1 MATSKIE
8 QRNLQVFFV
17 PKDNDFYE
25 LERFITK
32 NKEMLKLYLLIVE
45 DLNPRL
51 KELLEK
57 YEIDY
62 IKPKNQH
69 FTKKSIAEKNT
80 INLIKMAGDSTKD
93 SANVSGANLMN
104 QSQNH
109 ANLMNQSTN
118 LTNKS
123 PNLIDSSVNLNQSVD
138 SNASATKAQVFMD
151 LIRSGKEI
159 TSEGDIIIFNRVN
172 SGANI
177 KSTKNIFVFGK
188 CDGNIDCRG
197 EYMVLSKIAKGKILF
212 QGIAITP
219 NMLKYKLNLITKDK
233 IGPKITDILAL

>member
-1 MATSKIE
+1 MPKI
-8 QRNLQVFFV
+8 QQYNLQVFFIS
-17 PKDNDFYE
+17 KDNDIDE

-32 NKEMLKLYLLIVE
+32 NKEMLKLYIIIVE
-45 DLNPRL
+45 DLTPRL

-57 YEIDY
+57 CDIDY

-69 FTKKSIAEKNT
+69 FGKKSLIDKNISDLKRDLAVIAS
-80 INLIKMAGDSTKD
+80 DSSKD
-93 SANVSGANLMN
+93 SAKKGVNQANLMAN
-104 QSQNH
+104 Q
-109 ANLMNQSTN
+109 AN
-118 LTNKS
+118 LTNPNATNRADSALSQIKS
-123 PNLIDSSVNLNQSVD
+123 
-138 SNASATKAQVFMD
+138 QVFTE

-159 TSEGDIIIFNRVN
+159 SGDSDIVVFNRVN

-177 KSTKNIFVFGK
+177 KSSKNVFVFGK

-219 NMLKYKLNLITKDK
+219 NMLKYKLNLITKDR

>member
-1 MATSKIE
+1 
-8 QRNLQVFFV
+8 
-17 PKDNDFYE
+17 
-25 LERFITK
+25 
-32 NKEMLKLYLLIVE
+32 MLKLYLIIVE
-45 DLNPRL
+45 DLTPRL

-69 FTKKSIAEKNT
+69 FGKKSLIDKNISDLKRDLAVIAS
-80 INLIKMAGDSTKD
+80 DSSKD
-93 SANVSGANLMN
+93 SAKKSVN
-104 QSQNH
+104 Q
-109 ANLMNQSTN
+109 
-118 LTNKS
+118 
-123 PNLIDSSVNLNQSVD
+123 PNLLANQANQQNPNALNRADLSQIKS
-138 SNASATKAQVFMD
+138 QVFTE

-159 TSEGDIIIFNRVN
+159 SGEGDIVVFNRVN

-177 KSTKNIFVFGK
+177 KSSKNVFVFGK

>member
-1 MATSKIE
+1 MPKI
-8 QRNLQVFFV
+8 QQYNLQVFFIS
-17 PKDNDFYE
+17 KDNDIDE

-32 NKEMLKLYLLIVE
+32 NKEMLKLYLIIVE
-45 DLNPRL
+45 DLTPRL

-57 YEIDY
+57 CDIDY

-69 FTKKSIAEKNT
+69 FGKKSLIDKNISDLKKDLAVIAS
-80 INLIKMAGDSTKD
+80 DSSKD
-93 SANVSGANLMN
+93 SPKKSANQANLTAN
-104 QSQNH
+104 QQ
-109 ANLMNQSTN
+109 N
-118 LTNKS
+118 LTNQNATNHADLSQIKS
-123 PNLIDSSVNLNQSVD
+123 
-138 SNASATKAQVFMD
+138 QVFTE

-159 TSEGDIIIFNRVN
+159 SGDSDIVVFNRVN

-177 KSTKNIFVFGK
+177 KSSKNVFVFGK

>member
-1 MATSKIE
+1 MPKI
-8 QRNLQVFFV
+8 QQYNLQVFFIS
-17 PKDNDFYE
+17 KDNDIDE

-32 NKEMLKLYLLIVE
+32 NKEMLKLYLIIVE
-45 DLNPRL
+45 DLTPRL

-69 FTKKSIAEKNT
+69 FGKKSLIDKNISDLKRDLAVIAS
-80 INLIKMAGDSTKD
+80 DSSKD
-93 SANVSGANLMN
+93 SAKKGANQPNLLTN
-104 QSQNH
+104 Q
-109 ANLMNQSTN
+109 AN
-118 LTNKS
+118 LTNPNALNRADLSQIKS
-123 PNLIDSSVNLNQSVD
+123 
-138 SNASATKAQVFMD
+138 QVFTE

-159 TSEGDIIIFNRVN
+159 SGEGDIVVFNRVN

-177 KSTKNIFVFGK
+177 KSSKNVFVFGK

>member
-1 MATSKIE
+1 
-8 QRNLQVFFV
+8 
-17 PKDNDFYE
+17 
-25 LERFITK
+25 
-32 NKEMLKLYLLIVE
+32 MLKLYLIIVE
-45 DLNPRL
+45 DLTPRL

-69 FTKKSIAEKNT
+69 FGKKSLIDKNISDLKRDLAVIAN
-80 INLIKMAGDSTKD
+80 DSSKD
-93 SANVSGANLMN
+93 SAKKSAN
-104 QSQNH
+104 QP
-109 ANLMNQSTN
+109 NL
-118 LTNKS
+118 LTNQANQQNPNALNRADLSQIKS
-123 PNLIDSSVNLNQSVD
+123 
-138 SNASATKAQVFMD
+138 QVFTE

-159 TSEGDIIIFNRVN
+159 SGDSDIVVFNRVN

-177 KSTKNIFVFGK
+177 KSSKNVFVFGK

>member
-1 MATSKIE
+1 MPKI
-8 QRNLQVFFV
+8 QQYNLQVFFIS
-17 PKDNDFYE
+17 KDNDIDE

-32 NKEMLKLYLLIVE
+32 NKEMLKLYLIIVE
-45 DLNPRL
+45 DLTPRL

-69 FTKKSIAEKNT
+69 FGKKSLIDKNISDLKRDLAVIAS
-80 INLIKMAGDSTKD
+80 DSSKD
-93 SANVSGANLMN
+93 SAKKSANQPNLLTN
-104 QSQNH
+104 Q
-109 ANLMNQSTN
+109 AN
-118 LTNKS
+118 LTN
-123 PNLIDSSVNLNQSVD
+123 PNALNRADSSLSQIKS
-138 SNASATKAQVFMD
+138 QVFTE

-159 TSEGDIIIFNRVN
+159 SGEGDIVVFNRVN

-177 KSTKNIFVFGK
+177 KSSKNVFVFGK

>member
-1 MATSKIE
+1 MPKI
-8 QRNLQVFFV
+8 QQYNLQVFFIS
-17 PKDNDFYE
+17 KDNDIDE

-32 NKEMLKLYLLIVE
+32 NKEMLKLYLIIVE
-45 DLNPRL
+45 DLTPRL

-69 FTKKSIAEKNT
+69 FGKKSLIDKNISDLKRDLAVIAS
-80 INLIKMAGDSTKD
+80 DSSKD
-93 SANVSGANLMN
+93 SAKKSAN
-104 QSQNH
+104 QP
-109 ANLMNQSTN
+109 NL
-118 LTNKS
+118 LTNQANQQN
-123 PNLIDSSVNLNQSVD
+123 PNALNRADSSLSQIKS
-138 SNASATKAQVFMD
+138 QVFTE

-159 TSEGDIIIFNRVN
+159 SGEGDIVVFNRVN

-177 KSTKNIFVFGK
+177 KSSKNVFVFGK

>member
-1 MATSKIE
+1 
-8 QRNLQVFFV
+8 
-17 PKDNDFYE
+17 
-25 LERFITK
+25 
-32 NKEMLKLYLLIVE
+32 MLKLYLIIVE
-45 DLNPRL
+45 DLTPRL

-69 FTKKSIAEKNT
+69 FGKKSLIDKNISDLKRDLAVIAN
-80 INLIKMAGDSTKD
+80 DSSKD
-93 SANVSGANLMN
+93 SAKKGAN
-104 QSQNH
+104 QP
-109 ANLMNQSTN
+109 NL
-118 LTNKS
+118 LTNQANQQN
-123 PNLIDSSVNLNQSVD
+123 PNALNRADSSLSQIKS
-138 SNASATKAQVFMD
+138 QVFTE

-159 TSEGDIIIFNRVN
+159 SGEGDIVVFNRVN

-177 KSTKNIFVFGK
+177 KSSKNVFVFGK
-188 CDGNIDCRG
+188 CDGNISCNG

>member
-1 MATSKIE
+1 MPKI
-8 QRNLQVFFV
+8 QQYNLQVFFIS
-17 PKDNDFYE
+17 KDNDIDE

-32 NKEMLKLYLLIVE
+32 NKEMLKLYLIIVE
-45 DLNPRL
+45 DLTPRL

-69 FTKKSIAEKNT
+69 FGKKSLIDKNISDLKRDLAVIAS
-80 INLIKMAGDSTKD
+80 DSNKD
-93 SANVSGANLMN
+93 SAKKSVNQPNL
-104 QSQNH
+104 
-109 ANLMNQSTN
+109 
-118 LTNKS
+118 LTNQANQQN
-123 PNLIDSSVNLNQSVD
+123 PNALNRAD
-138 SNASATKAQVFMD
+138 SNLSQIKSQVFTE

-159 TSEGDIIIFNRVN
+159 SGEGDIVVFNRVN

-177 KSTKNIFVFGK
+177 KSSKNVFVFGK

>member
-1 MATSKIE
+1 MPKI
-8 QRNLQVFFV
+8 QQYNLQVFFIS
-17 PKDNDFYE
+17 KDNDIDE

-32 NKEMLKLYLLIVE
+32 NKEMLKLYLIIVE
-45 DLNPRL
+45 DLTPRL

-69 FTKKSIAEKNT
+69 FGKKSLIDKNISDLKRDLAVIAS
-80 INLIKMAGDSTKD
+80 DSSKD
-93 SANVSGANLMN
+93 SAKKGANQPNLLTN
-104 QSQNH
+104 Q
-109 ANLMNQSTN
+109 AN
-118 LTNKS
+118 LTNPNALNRADLSQIKS
-123 PNLIDSSVNLNQSVD
+123 
-138 SNASATKAQVFMD
+138 QVFTE

-159 TSEGDIIIFNRVN
+159 SGDSDIVVFNRVN

-177 KSTKNIFVFGK
+177 KSSKNVFVFGK

>member
-1 MATSKIE
+1 MPKI
-8 QRNLQVFFV
+8 QQYNLQVFFIS
-17 PKDNDFYE
+17 KDNDIDE

-32 NKEMLKLYLLIVE
+32 NKEMLKLYLIIVE
-45 DLNPRL
+45 DLTPRL

-69 FTKKSIAEKNT
+69 FGKKSLIDKNISDLKRDLAVIAN
-80 INLIKMAGDSTKD
+80 DSSKD
-93 SANVSGANLMN
+93 SAKKSANQPNLLTN
-104 QSQNH
+104 Q
-109 ANLMNQSTN
+109 AN
-118 LTNKS
+118 LTN
-123 PNLIDSSVNLNQSVD
+123 PNALNRADSSLSQIKS
-138 SNASATKAQVFMD
+138 QVFTE

-159 TSEGDIIIFNRVN
+159 SGDSDIVVFNRVN

-177 KSTKNIFVFGK
+177 KSSKNVFVFGK

>member
-1 MATSKIE
+1 MPKI
-8 QRNLQVFFV
+8 QQYNLQVFFIS
-17 PKDNDFYE
+17 KDNDIDE

-32 NKEMLKLYLLIVE
+32 NKEMLKLYLIIVE
-45 DLNPRL
+45 DLTPRL

-57 YEIDY
+57 CDIDY

-69 FTKKSIAEKNT
+69 FGKKSLIDKNISDLKRDLAVIAS
-80 INLIKMAGDSTKD
+80 DSSKD
-93 SANVSGANLMN
+93 SAKKSVNQANLTAN
-104 QSQNH
+104 QANPTNPNATNH
-109 ANLMNQSTN
+109 ADLSQI
-118 LTNKS
+118 KS
-123 PNLIDSSVNLNQSVD
+123 
-138 SNASATKAQVFMD
+138 QVFTE

-159 TSEGDIIIFNRVN
+159 SGDSDIVVFNRVN

-177 KSTKNIFVFGK
+177 KSSKNVFVFGK

>member
-1 MATSKIE
+1 MPKI
-8 QRNLQVFFV
+8 QQYNLQVFFIS
-17 PKDNDFYE
+17 KDNDIDE

-32 NKEMLKLYLLIVE
+32 NKEMLKLYLIIVE
-45 DLNPRL
+45 DLTPRL

-57 YEIDY
+57 CDIDY

-69 FTKKSIAEKNT
+69 FGKKSLIDKNISDLKRDLAVIAS
-80 INLIKMAGDSTKD
+80 DSSKD
-93 SANVSGANLMN
+93 SAKKSANQANLTAN
-104 QSQNH
+104 QP
-109 ANLMNQSTN
+109 NQSTDSP
-118 LTNKS
+118 LSQIKS
-123 PNLIDSSVNLNQSVD
+123 
-138 SNASATKAQVFMD
+138 QVFTE

-159 TSEGDIIIFNRVN
+159 SGDSDIVVFNRVN

-177 KSTKNIFVFGK
+177 KSSKNVFVFGK

>member
-1 MATSKIE
+1 MPKI
-8 QRNLQVFFV
+8 QQYNLQVFFIS
-17 PKDNDFYE
+17 KDNDIDE

-32 NKEMLKLYLLIVE
+32 NKEMLKLYLIIVE
-45 DLNPRL
+45 DLTPRL

-57 YEIDY
+57 CDIDY

-69 FTKKSIAEKNT
+69 FGKKSLIDKNISDLKRDLAVIAS
-80 INLIKMAGDSTKD
+80 DSSKD
-93 SANVSGANLMN
+93 SAKKGAN
-104 QSQNH
+104 Q
-109 ANLMNQSTN
+109 ANLTANQPNQSTDSP
-118 LTNKS
+118 LSQIKS
-123 PNLIDSSVNLNQSVD
+123 
-138 SNASATKAQVFMD
+138 QVFTE

-159 TSEGDIIIFNRVN
+159 SGDSDIVVFNRVN

-177 KSTKNIFVFGK
+177 KSSKNVFVFGK

>member
-1 MATSKIE
+1 MPKI
-8 QRNLQVFFV
+8 QQYNLQVFFIS
-17 PKDNDFYE
+17 KDNDIDE

-32 NKEMLKLYLLIVE
+32 NKEMLKLYLIIVE
-45 DLNPRL
+45 DLTPRL

-69 FTKKSIAEKNT
+69 FGKKSLIDKNISDLKRDLAVIAN
-80 INLIKMAGDSTKD
+80 DSSKD
-93 SANVSGANLMN
+93 SAKKSAN
-104 QSQNH
+104 QP
-109 ANLMNQSTN
+109 NL
-118 LTNKS
+118 LTNQANQQNPNALNRADLSQIKS
-123 PNLIDSSVNLNQSVD
+123 
-138 SNASATKAQVFMD
+138 QVFTE

-159 TSEGDIIIFNRVN
+159 SGDSDIVVFNRVN

-177 KSTKNIFVFGK
+177 KSSKNVFVFGK

>member
-1 MATSKIE
+1 MPKI
-8 QRNLQVFFV
+8 QQYNLQVFFIS
-17 PKDNDFYE
+17 KDNDIDE

-32 NKEMLKLYLLIVE
+32 NKEMLKLYLIIVE
-45 DLNPRL
+45 DLTPRL

-69 FTKKSIAEKNT
+69 FGKKSLIDKNISDLKRDLAVIAS
-80 INLIKMAGDSTKD
+80 DSSKD
-93 SANVSGANLMN
+93 SAKKSVN
-104 QSQNH
+104 Q
-109 ANLMNQSTN
+109 
-118 LTNKS
+118 
-123 PNLIDSSVNLNQSVD
+123 PNLLANQANQQNPNALNRADLSQIKS
-138 SNASATKAQVFMD
+138 QVFTE

-159 TSEGDIIIFNRVN
+159 SGEGDIVVFNRVN

-177 KSTKNIFVFGK
+177 KSSKNVFVFGK

>member
-1 MATSKIE
+1 MPKI
-8 QRNLQVFFV
+8 QQYNLQVFFIS
-17 PKDNDFYE
+17 KDNDIDE

-32 NKEMLKLYLLIVE
+32 NKEMLKLYLIIVE
-45 DLNPRL
+45 DLTPRL

-69 FTKKSIAEKNT
+69 FGKKSLIDKNISDLKRDLAVIAS
-80 INLIKMAGDSTKD
+80 DSSKD
-93 SANVSGANLMN
+93 SAKKSVNQPNL
-104 QSQNH
+104 
-109 ANLMNQSTN
+109 
-118 LTNKS
+118 LTNQANQQN
-123 PNLIDSSVNLNQSVD
+123 PNALNRADSSLSQIKS
-138 SNASATKAQVFMD
+138 QVFTE

-159 TSEGDIIIFNRVN
+159 SGEGDIVVFNRVN

-177 KSTKNIFVFGK
+177 KSSKNVFVFGK